1 MWRGPS
7 TSWQKCASPSRT
19 ELFLASGPQFWIFG
33 ASSSGS
39 VALSGLGFTT
49 VNAILLAAESNSNSP
64 VGIIVVYAVLF
75 AGMYFVIIRP
85 RSRRNKQAAAL
96 VASTAVGDE
105 VVLTSGIYGFVSAVE
120 DDILWVDIADGHGTE
135 RIEVRVSR
143 SAVAR
148 KIVSAGEADDSAKK

>member
-1 MWRGPS
+1 
-7 TSWQKCASPSRT
+7 
-19 ELFLASGPQFWIFG
+19 
-33 ASSSGS
+33 
-39 VALSGLGFTT
+39 

-105 VVLTSGIYGFVSAVE
+105 VVLTSGIYGFVSAIE
-120 DDILWVDIADGHGTE
+120 DDILWVDIADG
-135 RIEVRVSR
+135 
-143 SAVAR
+143 R
-148 KIVSAGEADDSAKK
+148 KIVSAGEADDAAKQ

>member
-1 MWRGPS
+1 MWHGRS
-7 TSWQKCASPSRT
+7 TSWQKCVSPSRT
-19 ELFLASGPQFWIFG
+19 EPFLALEPQFWNFG
-33 ASSSGS
+33 ASTSGS
-39 VALSGLGFTT
+39 IALSGLGFAT
-49 VNAILLAAESNSNSP
+49 VNPILLAAENSSNSP

-85 RSRRNKQAAAL
+85 RSRRNNQAAAL

-105 VVLTSGIYGFVSAVE
+105 VVLTSGIYGYVSAIE
-120 DDILWVDIADGHGTE
+120 DDILWVDIADGHGSE

-148 KIVSAGEADDSAKK
+148 KIVAADEADGTAKK

>member
-1 MWRGPS
+1 
-7 TSWQKCASPSRT
+7 
-19 ELFLASGPQFWIFG
+19 
-33 ASSSGS
+33 
-39 VALSGLGFTT
+39 
-49 VNAILLAAESNSNSP
+49 VNPILLAAESSSNSP

-105 VVLTSGIYGFVSAVE
+105 VVLTSGIYGYVSAIE
-120 DDILWVDIADGHGTE
+120 DDILWVDIADGHGSE

-148 KIVSAGEADDSAKK
+148 KIVAAGEADGTAKK